1 METYVTKLHVV
12 DDGPTDVTVEVP
24 ISDPEVTIISTESPV
39 TTPSKLPTTSA
50 PIEEATRPP
59 VPVYPGFKQYA
70 IIGGIIF
77 FSAVLIAAIDV
88 SRKIIRN
95 KRNKR
100 KKNALIKN

>member
-1 METYVTKLHVV
+1 M
-12 DDGPTDVTVEVP
+12 DDGPTDVIVEVTT
-24 ISDPEVTIISTESPV
+24 SDPEVTIASTDSPA
-39 TTPSKLPTTSA
+39 TTPSKLPSTSA
-50 PIEEATRPP
+50 PVEEATRPP

-77 FSAVLIAAIDV
+77 FSAVLIAAVDV